1 MRRGACASEG
11 PWQGS
16 GSRHDAGEDIAMLRS
31 ACCSLL
37 VIATAAA
44 ADAPAPAPAH
54 DWPRVVGEVLVGTA
68 GFEPGVAAEW
78 TFDLGTLVRVR
89 PEVILNLDDLPGLAV
104 SATVPVAS
112 GSLPATQSLWIG
124 PRLVFHNDRYD
135 GGKRDGDL
143 AYGFGA
149 EAMAL
154 YTFAIIPEQPG
165 RHSIEL
171 IGALGLVDHHDDTDI
186 SLTIGAGY
194 GFKF

>member
-1 MRRGACASEG
+1 
-11 PWQGS
+11 
-16 GSRHDAGEDIAMLRS
+16 MLRS

-37 VIATAAA
+37 VIATATA

-89 PEVILNLDDLPGLAV
+89 PEVILNLDDLPGLAI

-124 PRLVFHNDRYD
+124 PRLVFH
-135 GGKRDGDL
+135 K
-143 AYGFGA
+143 
-149 EAMAL
+149 
-154 YTFAIIPEQPG
+154 QP
-165 RHSIEL
+165 
-171 IGALGLVDHHDDTDI
+171 
-186 SLTIGAGY
+186 
-194 GFKF
+194 